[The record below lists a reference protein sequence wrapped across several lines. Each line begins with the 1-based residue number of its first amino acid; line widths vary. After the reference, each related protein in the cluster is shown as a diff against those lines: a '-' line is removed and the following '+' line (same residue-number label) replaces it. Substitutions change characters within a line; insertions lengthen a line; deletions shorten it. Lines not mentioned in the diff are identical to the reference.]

1 MKKRKLLAMGLSMAM
16 LLSACGG
23 SSTGQASSAAESTT
37 QAAQS
42 NTEESA
48 AEAKT
53 DTSGEKKDTLV
64 CAGGT
69 EPSSLDPHNLN
80 MVTGFMMDY
89 QIFDRLFVS
98 TVDNEI
104 VPQLAESWEWVDDT
118 TLRVKIH
125 EGVTFSDGTPL
136 TADDVVYSI
145 QRACENSASAA
156 TFANFDGSNTVKVDD
171 YTVDIKTKTI
181 YPNALT
187 ILTHGRG
194 SIVSKAA
201 IEEMGEDA
209 YGRAPIGSGRLI
221 VKEWVSGDRIEFVRN
236 DNYWD
241 KDAMPQYQYL
251 TFRFISE
258 ASSRTIELESG
269 GVDLAFNIPATDWS
283 RLEANPDVEILTGP
297 GATVNQFVI
306 NIVNFD
312 TLKDA
317 KVREAMHKALN
328 MEAIVKTAY
337 QGSAEVA
344 DSIFPK
350 GTFGY
355 VAVGPET
362 YDPEGAKKLLEES
375 GFDTSQPIVINLYKD
390 STAQA
395 VCEMAANMW
404 KDIGLNVSIEILD
417 RATMVTNNAAGQTFM
432 CLTTNTTSAGNPEN
446 LLLQWEKD
454 STGYT
459 DDADLVARIG
469 AAKQITD
476 EDERR
481 AAYEELQKEIWAVHN
496 VIPVSVNQ
504 VTYCYR
510 SNVKGVECHASNSP
524 DLSKIYFE

>member
-1 MKKRKLLAMGLSMAM
+1 MHMKKKIRVLALAMSVLMM
-16 LLSACGG
+16 LSACGG
-23 SSTGQASSAAESTT
+23 SSGQNHSPAASGDPVSSSPVHT
-37 QAAQS
+37 
-42 NTEESA
+42 
-48 AEAKT
+48 
-53 DTSGEKKDTLV
+53 KDTLV
-64 CAGGT
+64 CAGAT

-80 MVTGFMMDY
+80 MVTGFMLDY
-89 QIFDRLFVS
+89 QIFDRLFIS

-104 VPQLAESWEWVDDT
+104 VPQLAETWEWVDDT

-145 QRACENSASAA
+145 QRACANSASAA
-156 TFANFDGSNTVKVDD
+156 TFSNFDGPSTVKVDD
-171 YTVDIKTKTI
+171 YTVDIKTKSV

-201 IEEMGEDA
+201 IESMGEDA
-209 YGRAPIGSGRLI
+209 YGRAPIGSGRLV
-221 VKEWVSGDRIEFVRN
+221 VKEWVSGDRIEFTRN
-236 DNYWD
+236 ENYWNPD
-241 KDAMPQYQYL
+241 EMPAYQNL

-269 GVDLAFNIPATDWS
+269 GVDLAFNIPATDIS
-283 RLEANPDVEILTGP
+283 RLQDNPDVEVLQGP

-306 NIVNFD
+306 NIANFN
-312 TLKDA
+312 TLKDP
-317 KVREAMHKALN
+317 KVRKAMHMALN

-337 QGSAEVA
+337 QGNAEVA
-344 DSIFPK
+344 DSIFPA

-355 VAVGPET
+355 TAVGPEA
-362 YDPEGAKKLLEES
+362 YDPEGAKALLAES
-375 GFDTSQPIVINLYKD
+375 GFDTSTRIVINLYKD

-404 KDIGLNVSIEILD
+404 KDIGLNVSIEIID
-417 RATMVTNNAAGQTFM
+417 RATLVTNNAAGQTFM
-432 CLTTNTTSAGNPEN
+432 CLTTNTTTAGNPEN
-446 LLLQWEKD
+446 LLLQWEKPAA
-454 STGYT
+454 GYT

-476 EDERR
+476 DAER
-481 AAYEELQKEIWAVHN
+481 AAAYAELQQEIWDAHN
-496 VIPVSVNQ
+496 VIPVSVNK
-504 VTYCYR
+504 VTYCFR

-524 DLSKIYFE
+524 DLSKIYFG